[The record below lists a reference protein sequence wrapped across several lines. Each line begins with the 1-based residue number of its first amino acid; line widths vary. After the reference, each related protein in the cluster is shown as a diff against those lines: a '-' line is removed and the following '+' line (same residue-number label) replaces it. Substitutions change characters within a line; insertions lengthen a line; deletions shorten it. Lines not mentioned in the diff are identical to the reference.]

1 MTIGKILKEFR
12 QNSQSP
18 RELGD
23 KFERLMLSYLKTD
36 PIYKEYFSE
45 VWLWMDFPKRGN
57 MPDTGIDLVAVIRD
71 TGDYCAIQ
79 CKCYGED
86 QTLEKSDID
95 SFFTASGTNLF
106 KKRMIISTTNKW
118 SKNAL
123 AALDG
128 QQIPVIRATIYDLA
142 NSPID
147 WDQFSLENPD
157 HLELKPKKKIR
168 PHQQTALEKVLTGFQ
183 TGNRGKL
190 IMACGTGK
198 TFTALK
204 IAENFPKENNL
215 ILFLVPSISLLSQ
228 TLREWTA
235 ETDINFHSIAVCSDV
250 NVGKSK
256 QKSKND
262 DLADI
267 TVNDLAF
274 PATTNANDII
284 KSYQKIRENN
294 TAKVNNTP
302 NVETFHGTSLQK
314 NPTSLQKNPT
324 SLQKNPTSLQKNPT
338 SLQKNPTSLQKNPT
352 SLQNQNQHNQS
363 ELTVIFSTYQSIQ
376 AIADAQKQGLPEFDL
391 IICDEAHRTTGVTI
405 AGEDESYFVRV
416 HNQDFMQ
423 AKKRLYMT
431 ATPKIYSD
439 DTKVQAQE
447 NDAFLCSMDDVDIYG
462 QEFHRLSFGEAVS
475 VGLLTDYKVMVLAV
489 DEKFVSA
496 TFQQQLADA
505 NNELNLDDAVKIVGC
520 WNGLAKR
527 LIKDAQGEDIE
538 DNNPMKRAVAFSRSI
553 KDSKKIVDVFADIIN
568 QYQQLNP
575 DDEDFLECNLDHVDG
590 TQNSLERNSK
600 LEWLKAELPLTPTK
614 GGNSG
619 NICRIL
625 SNARCLSEGVDIP
638 ALDAVMFLTPRNS
651 VVDVV
656 QSVGRVMRKAEG
668 KKYGY
673 IILPVGIPADIP
685 PEVALKDNQKYQ
697 VIWRVLQA
705 LRSHDD
711 RFNDTV
717 NKIELNKRRPP
728 QIAVIGVGGKTE
740 NDGSSQS
747 AKKGS
752 SYKQLEL
759 NFPIE
764 EWRNAIYAKI
774 VTKCGDRQY
783 WEKWAKNV
791 AEIADTHISRIK
803 ALLVGANGRSPLQ
816 SEAKKVFDEFITG
829 LHQNINPNVTEDEA
843 IEMLSQHLITKPV
856 FDALFEGYEFTKY
869 NPVSQTMQRMLD
881 VLESQSLQKEVKTL
895 DKFYESV
902 RKKASGIDNA
912 EGKQRIIIEL
922 YDKFFRAAFPRL
934 VERLGI
940 VYTPVE
946 VVDFIIKSADFALK
960 QEFGVGLTDEGVH
973 ILDPFTGTGTFM
985 VRLLQS
991 GLIKPEDL
999 QRKFSYE
1006 LHCNEIVLLA
1016 YYIAAINIEESY
1028 HFLAGGEY
1036 QPFNGIVLTDTF
1048 QMFEN
1053 AGYLLESIFPEN
1065 NQRVINQKQRDI
1077 TVIIGNPPYSAGQT
1091 SENDGNKNLKYE
1103 NLDQKIANSY
1113 AKHST
1118 ATLKN
1123 SLYDSYIRGFRWAS
1137 DRIKDQGIVC
1147 FVSNGSFIDNNAMDG
1162 FRKCLVDEFTSIYCF
1177 NLRGNQRT
1185 SGEIARKEGGK
1196 IFGSGSRATIA
1207 IIFLIKNSSKKSENK
1222 VFYHD
1227 IGDYLSQKEKLD
1239 IIKNFGDISTIKWQK
1254 ITPNENYDWINQRN
1268 DDFESFISLGDK
1280 KDATT
1285 KTIFDV
1291 YSMGVKTN
1299 RDNWVYNFSHQLVI
1313 NNMTRMIDFYNQQVE
1328 EFKNHLK
1335 GQTLT
1340 NAEQRKK
1347 QVENFID
1354 TDPKKISWSGE
1365 LKDDCGKLIIHAFNP
1380 SEVVKSMYRPFCNQ
1394 AYYYN
1399 KDLNNRLYQIP
1410 KIFPNQNLEN
1420 LAIYVTGIGASKDFS
1435 ALIIDVIPNLHLH
1448 DTGQCFPLYTYEK
1461 QSELGEL
1468 FATATTEQ
1476 YTKKENIPDS
1486 ILKEYQQKYEDK
1498 TITKSD
1504 IFYYIYGVLH
1514 SPEYKQR
1521 FASDLKKMLP
1531 RIPFTADFWTFSQ
1544 AGRELAY
1551 YHLNYETIEPYEL
1564 EEFKKDLY
1572 LDHQDYQVEKMVFGK
1587 NKNGLDKTIIIY
1599 NSKLTL
1605 SQIPLEAYEYIVN
1618 GKSALEWI
1626 MERYKVTKDKDSGII
1641 NDPNHW
1647 SENPRYI
1654 VDLVKRIVRVSLET
1668 VRIVKSLPALN
1679 EW

>member
-1 MTIGKILKEFR
+1 MTIRSVLNEFR
-12 QNSQSP
+12 ENSDSP

-23 KFERLMLSYLKTD
+23 KFERLMLNYLQTD
-36 PIYKEYFSE
+36 PIYKECFSQ
-45 VWLWMDFPKRGN
+45 VWMWMDFPKRGN

-79 CKCYGED
+79 CKCYGEN

-95 SFFTASGTNLF
+95 SFFTTSGTNLF

-118 SKNAL
+118 SKNAE
-123 AALDG
+123 AALDS
-128 QQIPVIRATIYDLA
+128 QQIPVIRATIYNLE

-147 WDQFSLENPD
+147 WDKFSFKNPD
-157 HLELKPKKKIR
+157 HLELKPKKQIR
-168 PHQQTALEKVLTGFQ
+168 THQQTALEKVLTGFQ
-183 TGNRGKL
+183 TGDRGKL

-204 IAENFPKENNL
+204 IAENFPRENNL

-235 ETDINFHSIAVCSDV
+235 ESDINFHSIAVCSDV
-250 NVGKSK
+250 NVGKNK
-256 QKSKND
+256 KKSQND
-262 DLADI
+262 DVADI

-274 PATTNANDII
+274 PPTTNADDII
-284 KSYQKIRENN
+284 KSYQSIQSKN
-294 TAKVNNTP
+294 
-302 NVETFHGTSLQK
+302 QK
-314 NPTSLQKNPT
+314 
-324 SLQKNPTSLQKNPT
+324 
-338 SLQKNPTSLQKNPT
+338 
-352 SLQNQNQHNQS
+352 

-376 AIADAQKQGLPEFDL
+376 AIADAQKKGLPEFDL

-405 AGEDESYFVRV
+405 SGEDESYFVRV
-416 HNQDFMQ
+416 HDQDFIK

-431 ATPKIYSD
+431 ATPKVYHPD
-439 DTKVQAQE
+439 AKNQAQE
-447 NDAFLCSMDDVDIYG
+447 NDVLLCSMDDEDIYG
-462 QEFHRLSFGEAVS
+462 KEFHRLNFGEAVS
-475 VGLLTDYKVMVLAV
+475 ADLLSDYKVMVLAV
-489 DEKFVSA
+489 DKNFVNA
-496 TFQQQLADA
+496 TFQQQISDGKYV
-505 NNELNLDDAVKIVGC
+505 LNLDDKAKIIGC

-527 LIKDAQGEDIE
+527 ILSDEEGDDTEDKT
-538 DNNPMKRAVAFSRSI
+538 PMKRAVAFCRTI
-553 KDSKKIVDVFADIIN
+553 EDSEKIVKLFAKNIN
-568 QYQQLNP
+568 DYQKLNP
-575 DDEDFLECNLDHVDG
+575 EDETVLQCELKHVDG
-590 TQNSLERNSK
+590 KQNALQRNER
-600 LEWLKAELPLTPTK
+600 LEWLKDDTSNQ
-614 GGNSG
+614 GNT
-619 NICRIL
+619 CRIL
-625 SNARCLSEGVDIP
+625 SNARCLSEGVDVP
-638 ALDAVMFLTPRNS
+638 ALDAVIFFTPRNS

-673 IILPVGIPADIP
+673 IILPVSIAADIP
-685 PEVALKDNQKYQ
+685 PEIALKDNEYKVVWQ
-697 VIWRVLQA
+697 VLQA
-705 LRSHDD
+705 LRSHDE
-711 RFNDTV
+711 RLNDTI
-717 NKIELNKRRPP
+717 NKIELNKRRPDK
-728 QIAVIGVGGKTE
+728 ISIIGVGGKE
-740 NDGSSQS
+740 KSDSSQS
-747 AKKGS
+747 LKIES
-752 SYKQLEL
+752 TYKQLEL
-759 NFPIE
+759 NFPIQ

-774 VTKCGDRQY
+774 VTKCGNRRY
-783 WEKWAKNV
+783 WEDWAKDV
-791 AEIADTHISRIK
+791 AKIADTHISRIK
-803 ALLVGANGRSPLQ
+803 ALLENSE

-829 LHQNINPNVTEDEA
+829 LHQNINPNVTPDEA

-895 DKFYESV
+895 EKFYQSV
-902 RKKASGIDNA
+902 RERASGIDNA

-973 ILDPFTGTGTFM
+973 VLDPFTGTGTFM

-999 QRKFSYE
+999 QRKFTSE
-1006 LHCNEIVLLA
+1006 LHANEIVLLA

-1028 HFLAGGEY
+1028 HFLTQYPPTPLVKGGLNFNPINEGGLDFNPINEAGLDFNPINEGGASFPPLIRGGKGGY

-1185 SGEIARKEGGK
+1185 SGEQSRKEGGK

-1239 IIKNFGDISTIKWQK
+1239 IIKNFGDISTMKWQE
-1254 ITPNENYDWINQRN
+1254 ITPNENYDWINQRH

-1280 KDATT
+1280 KDKTS

-1291 YSMGVKTN
+1291 YSGGVKTN
-1299 RDNWVYNFSHQLVI
+1299 RDNWVYNFSQQSVI
-1313 NNMTRMIDFYNQQVE
+1313 DNMTRMIDFYNQQVE
-1328 EFKNHLK
+1328 DFKNYLK

-1399 KDLNNRLYQIP
+1399 KDLNNRLYQMP

-1420 LAIYVTGIGASKDFS
+1420 LVICVTGVGVVKDFS
-1435 ALIIDVIPNLHLH
+1435 ALISNLIPDLCIQGAA
-1448 DTGQCFPLYTYEK
+1448 TAGQCFPLYTYEK

-1486 ILKEYQQKYEDK
+1486 IFKEYQQKYEDK

-1572 LDHQDYQVEKMVFGK
+1572 LDDKDYQVEKMVFGK
-1587 NKNGLDKTIIIY
+1587 NKNGIDKTIIIY

-1605 SQIPLEAYEYIVN
+1605 SQIPLEAYEYKVCD
-1618 GKSALEWI
+1618 KSALEWI

-1679 EW
+1679 EI

>member
-1 MTIGKILKEFR
+1 MTIRSVLNEFR
-12 QNSQSP
+12 ENSTSP
-18 RELGD
+18 RDLGD
-23 KFERLMLSYLKTD
+23 KFERLMLNYLQTD
-36 PIYKEYFSE
+36 PIYKECFSQ
-45 VWLWMDFPKRGN
+45 VWMWMDFPKRGN

-79 CKCYGED
+79 CKCYGEN

-95 SFFTASGTNLF
+95 SFFTTSGTNLF

-118 SKNAL
+118 SKNAE
-123 AALDG
+123 AALDS
-128 QQIPVIRATIYDLA
+128 QQIPVIRATIYNLE

-147 WDQFSLENPD
+147 WDKFSFKNPD
-157 HLELKPKKKIR
+157 HLELKPKKQIR
-168 PHQQTALEKVLTGFQ
+168 THQQTALEKVLTGFK
-183 TGNRGKL
+183 TGDRGKL

-204 IAENFPKENNL
+204 IAENFPRENNL

-235 ETDINFHSIAVCSDV
+235 ESDINFHSIAVCSDV
-250 NVGKSK
+250 NVGKNK
-256 QKSKND
+256 KKSQND
-262 DLADI
+262 DLADLTI
-267 TVNDLAF
+267 NDLAF
-274 PATTNANDII
+274 PPTTNAEDII
-284 KSYQKIRENN
+284 KSYR
-294 TAKVNNTP
+294 AFNTP
-302 NVETFHGTSLQK
+302 QPPLETGAFDSPLESSL
-314 NPTSLQKNPT
+314 PLQGGVRGG
-324 SLQKNPTSLQKNPT
+324 
-338 SLQKNPTSLQKNPT
+338 
-352 SLQNQNQHNQS
+352 
-363 ELTVIFSTYQSIQ
+363 LTVIFSTYQSIQ
-376 AIADAQKQGLPEFDL
+376 SISDAQKKGLPEFDL

-405 AGEDESYFVRV
+405 SGEDESYFVKV
-416 HNQDFMQ
+416 HNQDFIQ

-431 ATPKIYSD
+431 ATPKLYSD
-439 DTKVQAQE
+439 ETKVQAQE
-447 NDAFLCSMDDVDIYG
+447 NDAFLCSMDDVNIYG
-462 QEFHRLSFGEAVS
+462 KEFHRLNFGEAVS
-475 VGLLTDYKVMVLAV
+475 TGLLTDYKVMVLAV

-505 NNELNLDDAVKIVGC
+505 NNELNLDDAVKIIGC

-527 LIKDAQGEDIE
+527 LIQDAQGEEIE
-538 DNNPMKRAVAFSRSI
+538 DNNPMKRAVAFSRTI
-553 KDSKKIVDVFADIIN
+553 KDSQKIVDLFADIVN
-568 QYQQLNP
+568 DYQQLNP
-575 DDEDFLECNLDHVDG
+575 DDETFLQCNLDHVDG
-590 TQNSLERNSK
+590 KQNALERNSK
-600 LEWLKAELPLTPTK
+600 LEWLKADTSAQ
-614 GGNSG
+614 GS
-619 NICRIL
+619 ICRIL
-625 SNARCLSEGVDIP
+625 SNARCLSEGVDVP

-685 PEVALKDNQKYQ
+685 PEIALKDNQKYK
-697 VIWRVLQA
+697 VIWQVLQA

-740 NDGSSQS
+740 NNGRGERPF
-747 AKKGS
+747 APT
-752 SYKQLEL
+752 YKQLEL

-783 WEKWAKNV
+783 WEKWAKDV
-791 AEIADTHISRIK
+791 ADIADTHISRIK
-803 ALLVGANGRSPLQ
+803 ALLGANGRSPLQ

-843 IEMLSQHLITKPV
+843 IEMLSQHLITKPI

-881 VLESQSLQKEVKTL
+881 VLEGQSLQKEVKTL
-895 DKFYESV
+895 EKFYESV

-960 QEFGVGLTDEGVH
+960 QEFGVGLSDEGVH

-999 QRKFSYE
+999 QRKFTSE
-1006 LHCNEIVLLA
+1006 LHANEIVLLA

-1028 HFLAGGEY
+1028 HYLTGNVY

-1065 NQRVINQKQRDI
+1065 NQRVINQKQRNI

-1113 AKHST
+1113 AKYST

-1123 SLYDSYIRGFRWAS
+1123 SLYDSYIRAIRWAS
-1137 DRIKDQGIVC
+1137 DRVKDKGVIC
-1147 FVSNGSFIDNNAMDG
+1147 FITNGKFIDSNVADG
-1162 FRKCLVDEFTSIYCF
+1162 LRKSLVDEFSHLYVF
-1177 NLRGNQRT
+1177 NLRGFIRGK
-1185 SGEIARKEGGK
+1185 SGNDAKKEGQN
-1196 IFGSGSRATIA
+1196 IFNIMTGVA
-1207 IIFLIKNSSKKSENK
+1207 ITVMVKNPDYEKKSK
-1222 VFYHD
+1222 LFYHD
-1227 IGDYLSQKEKLD
+1227 IGDYLSREQKLD
-1239 IIKNFGDISTIKWQK
+1239 IIKNFGDISTIKWQE
-1254 ITPNENYDWINQRN
+1254 ITPNENYDWINQRH

-1280 KDATT
+1280 KDATS

-1291 YSMGVKTN
+1291 YSSGVKTN
-1299 RDNWVYNFSHQLVI
+1299 RDNWVYNFSQESVI
-1313 NNMTRMIDFYNQQVE
+1313 DNMMRMIDFYNQQVE
-1328 EFKNHLK
+1328 DFKNHLK

-1354 TDPKKISWSGE
+1354 TDPKKISWTRE
-1365 LKDDCGKLIIHAFNP
+1365 LKEDCGKLKIHLFNED
-1380 SEVVKSMYRPFCNQ
+1380 EVTKGMYRPFCKQ
-1394 AYYYN
+1394 AYYFNRY
-1399 KDLNNRLYQIP
+1399 LNNCVYQIP

-1420 LAIYVTGIGASKDFS
+1420 LAICVTGIGSRKSFS
-1435 ALIIDVIPNLHLH
+1435 VLMVNKLPDLEIVEKS
-1448 DTGQCFPLYTYEK
+1448 QCFPLYTYEK
-1461 QSELGEL
+1461 QSELGSL

-1486 ILKEYQQKYEDK
+1486 ILKEYQQKYQDK

-1544 AGRELAY
+1544 AGRELGY

-1572 LDHQDYQVEKMVFGK
+1572 LDDKDYQVEKMVFGK
-1587 NKNGLDKTIIIY
+1587 NKNGIDKTIIIY

-1679 EW
+1679 EI

>member
-1 MTIGKILKEFR
+1 MTIRSVLNEFR
-12 QNSQSP
+12 ENSDSP

-23 KFERLMLSYLKTD
+23 KFERLMLNYLQTD
-36 PIYKEYFSE
+36 PIYKECFSQ
-45 VWLWMDFPKRGN
+45 VWMWMDFPKRGN

-79 CKCYGED
+79 CKCYGEN

-95 SFFTASGTNLF
+95 SFFTTSGTNLF

-118 SKNAL
+118 SKNAE

-128 QQIPVIRATIYDLA
+128 QQIPVIRATIYNLE

-147 WDQFSLENPD
+147 WDKFSLKNPD
-157 HLELKPKKKIR
+157 HLELKPKKQIR

-183 TGNRGKL
+183 TGDRGKL

-274 PATTNANDII
+274 PPTTNAHDII
-284 KSYQKIRENN
+284 KSYQKIHE
-294 TAKVNNTP
+294 NNTP

-314 NPTSLQKNPT
+314 NPTFLQKNPT
-324 SLQKNPTSLQKNPT
+324 F
-338 SLQKNPTSLQKNPT
+338 LQKNPTSLQKNPT

-416 HNQDFMQ
+416 HNQDFIQ

-431 ATPKIYSD
+431 ATPKIYD
-439 DTKVQAQE
+439 PDAKIQAQE
-447 NDAFLCSMDDVDIYG
+447 NDVLLCSMDDVDIYG
-462 QEFHRLSFGEAVS
+462 QEFHRLNFGEAVS
-475 VGLLTDYKVMVLAV
+475 AGLLSDYKVMVLAV
-489 DEKFVSA
+489 DKNFVNA
-496 TFQQQLADA
+496 TFQQQISDGKYV
-505 NNELNLDDAVKIVGC
+505 LNLDDKAKIIGC

-527 LIKDAQGEDIE
+527 IINDEEGDDTEDKT
-538 DNNPMKRAVAFSRSI
+538 PMKRAVAFCRTI
-553 KDSKKIVDVFADIIN
+553 EDSEKIVKLFAKNIN
-568 QYQQLNP
+568 DYQKLNP
-575 DDEDFLECNLDHVDG
+575 EDETVLQCELKHVDG
-590 TQNSLERNSK
+590 KQNALQRNER
-600 LEWLKAELPLTPTK
+600 LEWLKDDTSNQ
-614 GGNSG
+614 GNT
-619 NICRIL
+619 CRIL
-625 SNARCLSEGVDIP
+625 SNARCLSEGVDVP
-638 ALDAVMFLTPRNS
+638 ALDAVIFFTPRNS

-673 IILPVGIPADIP
+673 IILPVSIAADIP
-685 PEVALKDNQKYQ
+685 PEIALKDNDYK
-697 VIWRVLQA
+697 VIWQVLQA
-705 LRSHDD
+705 LRSHDE
-711 RFNDTV
+711 RFNDTI
-717 NKIELNKRRPP
+717 NKIELNKRRPDK
-728 QIAVIGVGGKTE
+728 ISIIGVGGKTE
-740 NDGSSQS
+740 NNGRGERPF
-747 AKKGS
+747 APT
-752 SYKQLEL
+752 YKQLEL

-774 VTKCGDRQY
+774 VTKCGNRRY
-783 WEKWAKNV
+783 WEDWAKDV
-791 AEIADTHISRIK
+791 AKIADTHISRIK

-816 SEAKKVFDEFITG
+816 SEAKQVFDEFITG

-881 VLESQSLQKEVKTL
+881 VLEGQSLQKEVKTL
-895 DKFYESV
+895 DKFYQSV
-902 RKKASGIDNA
+902 RERASGIDNA

-960 QEFGVGLTDEGVH
+960 QEFGVGLSDEGVH

-1077 TVIIGNPPYSAGQT
+1077 TVIIGNPPYSAGQK

-1177 NLRGNQRT
+1177 NLRGNART
-1185 SGEIARKEGGK
+1185 SGEQRRQEKGNVFGEGT
-1196 IFGSGSRATIA
+1196 RTTIA

-1227 IGDYLSQKEKLD
+1227 IGDYLNQKEKLD
-1239 IIKNFGDISTIKWQK
+1239 IIKNFGDISTMKWQE
-1254 ITPNENYDWINQRN
+1254 ITPNENYDWINQRH

-1299 RDNWVYNFSHQLVI
+1299 RDNWVYNFSQQSVI
-1313 NNMTRMIDFYNQQVE
+1313 DNMTRMIDFYNQQVE
-1328 EFKNHLK
+1328 DFKNYLK

-1399 KDLNNRLYQIP
+1399 KDLNNRLYQMP

-1420 LAIYVTGIGASKDFS
+1420 LVICISGIGGSKEQS
-1435 ALIIDVIPNLHLH
+1435 TLILNTLADQNMQHSG
-1448 DTGQCFPLYTYEK
+1448 TQCFPLYTYEK

-1476 YTKKENIPDS
+1476 YTKKENVPDS
-1486 ILKEYQQKYEDK
+1486 ILKEYQQKYQDK

-1572 LDHQDYQVEKMVFGK
+1572 LDDKDYQVEKMVFGK
-1587 NKNGLDKTIIIY
+1587 NKNGIDKTIIIY

-1679 EW
+1679 EI

>member
-1 MTIGKILKEFR
+1 MTIRSVLNEFR
-12 QNSQSP
+12 ENSDSP

-23 KFERLMLSYLKTD
+23 KFERLMLNYLQTD
-36 PIYKEYFSE
+36 PIYKECFSQ
-45 VWLWMDFPKRGN
+45 VWMWMDFPKRGN

-79 CKCYGED
+79 CKCYGEN

-95 SFFTASGTNLF
+95 SFFTTSGTNLF

-118 SKNAL
+118 SKNAE

-128 QQIPVIRATIYDLA
+128 QQIPVIRATIYNLE

-147 WDQFSLENPD
+147 WDKFSLKNPD
-157 HLELKPKKKIR
+157 HLELKPKKQIR
-168 PHQQTALEKVLTGFQ
+168 THQQDALEKVLTGFQ
-183 TGNRGKL
+183 TGDRGKL

-204 IAENFPKENNL
+204 IAENFPRENNL

-235 ETDINFHSIAVCSDV
+235 ESDINFHSIAVCSDV
-250 NVGKSK
+250 NVGKNK
-256 QKSKND
+256 KKSQND
-262 DLADI
+262 DLADLTI
-267 TVNDLAF
+267 NDLAF
-274 PATTNANDII
+274 PPTTNAEDII
-284 KSYQKIRENN
+284 KSYR
-294 TAKVNNTP
+294 AFNTP
-302 NVETFHGTSLQK
+302 QPPLETGAFDSPLESSPPLQGGVRGG
-314 NPTSLQKNPT
+314 
-324 SLQKNPTSLQKNPT
+324 
-338 SLQKNPTSLQKNPT
+338 
-352 SLQNQNQHNQS
+352 
-363 ELTVIFSTYQSIQ
+363 LTVIFSTYQSIQ
-376 AIADAQKQGLPEFDL
+376 SISDAQKKGLPEFDL

-405 AGEDESYFVRV
+405 SGEDESYFVKV
-416 HNQDFMQ
+416 HNQDFIQ

-431 ATPKIYSD
+431 ATPKLYSD
-439 DTKVQAQE
+439 ETKVQAQE
-447 NDAFLCSMDDVDIYG
+447 NDAFLCSMDDVNIYG
-462 QEFHRLSFGEAVS
+462 KEFHRLNFGEAVS

-600 LEWLKAELPLTPTK
+600 LEWLKAEPPLTPTK

-697 VIWRVLQA
+697 VIWQVLQA

-740 NDGSSQS
+740 NNGSSQS

-791 AEIADTHISRIK
+791 ADIADTHISRIK
-803 ALLVGANGRSPLQ
+803 ALLENSE

-881 VLESQSLQKEVKTL
+881 VLEGQSLQKEVKTL
-895 DKFYESV
+895 EKFYESV

-960 QEFGVGLTDEGVH
+960 QEFGVGLSDEGVH

-999 QRKFSYE
+999 QRKFTSE
-1006 LHCNEIVLLA
+1006 LHANEIVLLA

-1028 HFLAGGEY
+1028 HFLVQTSPLTPLLRGEGNNENSPISASERGVGGVRSY

-1077 TVIIGNPPYSAGQT
+1077 TVIIGNPPYSVGQKT
-1091 SENDGNKNLKYE
+1091 QNESNKNMKYE
-1103 NLDQKIANSY
+1103 KLDAKIRNSY
-1113 AKHST
+1113 GKYST
-1118 ATLKN
+1118 AQLQRN
-1123 SLYDSYIRGFRWAS
+1123 LFSSEIRALRWAS
-1137 DRIKDQGIVC
+1137 DRIDNKGIVC
-1147 FVSNGSFIDNNAMDG
+1147 FVSNGSFIDSNAMDG

-1185 SGEIARKEGGK
+1185 SGEQSRKEGGK

-1207 IIFLIKNSSKKSENK
+1207 IILLIKNSSKKSENK

-1239 IIKNFGDISTIKWQK
+1239 IIKDFGDISTIKWQE

-1280 KDATT
+1280 KDKTS

-1291 YSMGVKTN
+1291 YSLGISSN
-1299 RDNWVYNFSHQLVI
+1299 RDAWSYNFSNLSLI
-1313 NNMTRMIDFYNQQVE
+1313 KNMTKMIDFYNEQIE
-1328 EFKNHLK
+1328 KFKIFLK
-1335 GQTLT
+1335 EKRQSLNDFEQT
-1340 NAEQRKK
+1340 KK
-1347 QVENFID
+1347 EVENFID
-1354 TDPKKISWSGE
+1354 NDPKNISWTDN
-1365 LKDDCGKLIIHAFNP
+1365 LKTNFGKLINHNFHHESLA
-1380 SEVVKSMYRPFCNQ
+1380 KGAYRPYCKQWVYF
-1394 AYYYN
+1394 N
-1399 KDLNNRLYQIP
+1399 KDLTERRYQFP

-1420 LAIYVTGIGASKDFS
+1420 LAICVTGIGASKDFS
-1435 ALIIDVIPNLHLH
+1435 ALITDVIPNLHFH
-1448 DTGQCFPLYTYEK
+1448 DTCQCFPLYTYEK
-1461 QSELGEL
+1461 QSELGSL

-1486 ILKEYQQKYEDK
+1486 IFKEYQQKYQDK

-1572 LDHQDYQVEKMVFGK
+1572 LDDKDYQVEKMVFGK
-1587 NKNGLDKTIIIY
+1587 NKNGIDKTIIIY

-1679 EW
+1679 EI

>member
-1 MTIGKILKEFR
+1 MTIRSVLNEFR
-12 QNSQSP
+12 ENSDSP

-23 KFERLMLSYLKTD
+23 KFERLMLNYLQTD
-36 PIYKEYFSE
+36 PIYKECFSQ
-45 VWLWMDFPKRGN
+45 VWMWMDFPKRGN

-79 CKCYGED
+79 CKCYGEN

-95 SFFTASGTNLF
+95 SFFTTSGTNLF

-118 SKNAL
+118 SKNAE

-128 QQIPVIRATIYDLA
+128 QQIPVIRATIYNLE

-147 WDQFSLENPD
+147 WDKFSLKNPD
-157 HLELKPKKKIR
+157 HLELKPKKQIR
-168 PHQQTALEKVLTGFQ
+168 THQQDALEKVLTGFQ
-183 TGNRGKL
+183 TGDRGKL

-204 IAENFPKENNL
+204 IAENFPRENNL

-235 ETDINFHSIAVCSDV
+235 ESDINFHSIAVCSDV
-250 NVGKSK
+250 NVGKNK
-256 QKSKND
+256 KKSQND
-262 DLADI
+262 DLADLTI
-267 TVNDLAF
+267 NDLAF
-274 PATTNANDII
+274 PPTTNAEDII
-284 KSYQKIRENN
+284 KSYR
-294 TAKVNNTP
+294 AFNTP
-302 NVETFHGTSLQK
+302 QPPALQGGVRGG
-314 NPTSLQKNPT
+314 
-324 SLQKNPTSLQKNPT
+324 
-338 SLQKNPTSLQKNPT
+338 
-352 SLQNQNQHNQS
+352 
-363 ELTVIFSTYQSIQ
+363 LTVIFSTYQSIQ
-376 AIADAQKQGLPEFDL
+376 SISDAQKKGLPEFDL

-405 AGEDESYFVRV
+405 SGEDESYFVKV
-416 HNQDFMQ
+416 HNQDFIQ

-431 ATPKIYSD
+431 ATPKLYSD
-439 DTKVQAQE
+439 ETKVQAQE
-447 NDAFLCSMDDVDIYG
+447 NDAFLCSMDDVNIYG
-462 QEFHRLSFGEAVS
+462 KEFHRLNFGEAVS
-475 VGLLTDYKVMVLAV
+475 TGLLTDYKVMVLAV

-505 NNELNLDDAVKIVGC
+505 NNELNLDDAVKIIGC

-527 LIKDAQGEDIE
+527 LIQDAQGEEIE
-538 DNNPMKRAVAFSRSI
+538 DNNPMKRAVAFSRTI
-553 KDSKKIVDVFADIIN
+553 KDSQKIVDLFADIVN
-568 QYQQLNP
+568 DYQQLNP
-575 DDEDFLECNLDHVDG
+575 DDETFLQCNLDHVDG
-590 TQNSLERNSK
+590 KQNALERNSK
-600 LEWLKAELPLTPTK
+600 LEWLKADTSAQ
-614 GGNSG
+614 GS
-619 NICRIL
+619 ICRIL
-625 SNARCLSEGVDIP
+625 SNARCLSEGVDVP

-685 PEVALKDNQKYQ
+685 PEIALKDNQKYK
-697 VIWRVLQA
+697 VIWQVLQA

-740 NDGSSQS
+740 NNGSSQS

-791 AEIADTHISRIK
+791 ADIADTHISRIK
-803 ALLVGANGRSPLQ
+803 ALLENSE

-843 IEMLSQHLITKPV
+843 IEMLSQHLITKPI

-881 VLESQSLQKEVKTL
+881 VLEGQSLQKEVKTL
-895 DKFYESV
+895 EKFYESV

-960 QEFGVGLTDEGVH
+960 QEFGVGLSDEGVH

-999 QRKFSYE
+999 QRKFTSE
-1006 LHCNEIVLLA
+1006 LHANEIVLLA

-1065 NQRVINQKQRDI
+1065 NQRVINQKQRNI

-1118 ATLKN
+1118 ATNKN

-1177 NLRGNQRT
+1177 NLRGNART
-1185 SGEIARKEGGK
+1185 SGEQRRQEKGNVFGEGT
-1196 IFGSGSRATIA
+1196 RTTIA

-1239 IIKNFGDISTIKWQK
+1239 IIKNFGDISTIKWQE
-1254 ITPNENYDWINQRN
+1254 ITPNENYDWINQRH

-1291 YSMGVKTN
+1291 YSRGLATS
-1299 RDNWVYNFSHQLVI
+1299 RDTWAYNFSDQELI
-1313 NNMTRMIDFYNQQVE
+1313 ANMTRMIDFYNQQVE
-1328 EFKNHLK
+1328 DFKKSLK
-1335 GQTLT
+1335 GQPL
-1340 NAEQRKK
+1340 NNVEQRKK
-1347 QVENFID
+1347 QVESFID
-1354 TDPKKISWSGE
+1354 NDAKKISWTDT
-1365 LKDDCGKLIIHAFNP
+1365 LKTDLGKLINHTFTNQSLFQGI
-1380 SEVVKSMYRPFCNQ
+1380 YRPYCKQWSYF
-1394 AYYYN
+1394 N
-1399 KDLNNRLYQIP
+1399 KDFNERTYQMP
-1410 KIFPNQNLEN
+1410 KIFPNQNLDN
-1420 LAIYVTGIGASKDFS
+1420 LVICVTGIGASKDFS
-1435 ALIIDVIPNLHLH
+1435 ALITDVIPNLHFH
-1448 DTGQCFPLYTYEK
+1448 DTSQCFPLYTYEK
-1461 QSELGEL
+1461 QSELGSL

-1486 ILKEYQQKYEDK
+1486 ILKEYQQKYQDK
-1498 TITKSD
+1498 TISKED

-1564 EEFKKDLY
+1564 EEFKKELY
-1572 LDHQDYQVEKMVFGK
+1572 LDDKDYQVEKMVFGK
-1587 NKNGLDKTIIIY
+1587 NKNGIDKTIIIY

-1679 EW
+1679 EI

>member
-1 MTIGKILKEFR
+1 MTIRSVLNEFR
-12 QNSQSP
+12 ENSDSP

-23 KFERLMLSYLKTD
+23 KFERLMLNYLQTD
-36 PIYKEYFSE
+36 PIYKECFSQ
-45 VWLWMDFPKRGN
+45 VWMWMDFPKRGN

-79 CKCYGED
+79 CKCYGEN

-95 SFFTASGTNLF
+95 SFFTTSGTNLF

-118 SKNAL
+118 SKNAE

-128 QQIPVIRATIYDLA
+128 QQIPVIRATIYNLE

-147 WDQFSLENPD
+147 WDKFSFKNPD
-157 HLELKPKKKIR
+157 HLELKPKKQIR
-168 PHQQTALEKVLTGFQ
+168 THQQDALEKVLTGFQ
-183 TGNRGKL
+183 TGDRGKL

-204 IAENFPKENNL
+204 IAENFPRENNL

-235 ETDINFHSIAVCSDV
+235 ESDINFHSIAVCSDV
-250 NVGKSK
+250 NVGKNK
-256 QKSKND
+256 KKSQND
-262 DLADI
+262 DLADLTI
-267 TVNDLAF
+267 NDLAF
-274 PATTNANDII
+274 PPTTNAEDII
-284 KSYQKIRENN
+284 KSYR
-294 TAKVNNTP
+294 AFNTP
-302 NVETFHGTSLQK
+302 QPPLETGAFDSPLESSLPSQGGVRGG
-314 NPTSLQKNPT
+314 
-324 SLQKNPTSLQKNPT
+324 
-338 SLQKNPTSLQKNPT
+338 
-352 SLQNQNQHNQS
+352 
-363 ELTVIFSTYQSIQ
+363 LTVIFSTYQSIQ
-376 AIADAQKQGLPEFDL
+376 AISDAQKKGLPEFDL

-405 AGEDESYFVRV
+405 SGEDESYFVKV
-416 HNQDFMQ
+416 HNQDFIK

-431 ATPKIYSD
+431 ATPKLYSD
-439 DTKVQAQE
+439 ETKVQAQE
-447 NDAFLCSMDDVDIYG
+447 NDAFLCSMDDVNIYG
-462 QEFHRLSFGEAVS
+462 KEFHRLNFGEAVS
-475 VGLLTDYKVMVLAV
+475 TGLLTDYKVMVLAV

-505 NNELNLDDAVKIVGC
+505 NNELNLDDAVKIIGC

-527 LIKDAQGEDIE
+527 LIQDAQGEEIE
-538 DNNPMKRAVAFSRSI
+538 DNNPMKRAVAFSRTI
-553 KDSKKIVDVFADIIN
+553 KDSQKIVDLFADIVN
-568 QYQQLNP
+568 DYQQLNP
-575 DDEDFLECNLDHVDG
+575 DDETFLQCNLDHVDG
-590 TQNSLERNSK
+590 KQNSLERNSK
-600 LEWLKAELPLTPTK
+600 LEWLKADTSAQ
-614 GGNSG
+614 GS
-619 NICRIL
+619 ICRIL
-625 SNARCLSEGVDIP
+625 SNARCLSEGVDVP

-685 PEVALKDNQKYQ
+685 PEIALKDNQKYK
-697 VIWRVLQA
+697 VIWQVLQA

-740 NDGSSQS
+740 NNGSSQS

-783 WEKWAKNV
+783 WEKWAKDV
-791 AEIADTHISRIK
+791 ADIADTHISRIK
-803 ALLVGANGRSPLQ
+803 ALLENSE

-829 LHQNINPNVTEDEA
+829 LHQNINPNVTPDEA
-843 IEMLSQHLITKPV
+843 IEMLSQHLITKPI

-881 VLESQSLQKEVKTL
+881 VLEGQSLQKEVKTL
-895 DKFYESV
+895 EKFYESV

-922 YDKFFRAAFPRL
+922 YDKFFRAAFPKL

-960 QEFGVGLTDEGVH
+960 QEFGVGLSDEGVH

-999 QRKFSYE
+999 QRKFTSE
-1006 LHCNEIVLLA
+1006 LHANEIVLLA

-1028 HFLAGGEY
+1028 HYLTGNVY

-1065 NQRVINQKQRDI
+1065 NQRVINQKQRNI

-1147 FVSNGSFIDNNAMDG
+1147 FVSNGSFIDGNAMDG

-1185 SGEIARKEGGK
+1185 SGEQSRKEGGK

-1222 VFYHD
+1222 VSYHD
-1227 IGDYLSQKEKLD
+1227 IGDYLTQKEKLD
-1239 IIKNFGDISTIKWQK
+1239 IIKNFGDISTIKWQE

-1299 RDNWVYNFSHQLVI
+1299 RDNWVYNFSQQSVI
-1313 NNMTRMIDFYNQQVE
+1313 DNMTRMIDFYNQQVE

-1399 KDLNNRLYQIP
+1399 KDLNNRLYQMP

-1420 LAIYVTGIGASKDFS
+1420 LVICISGIGGSKEQS
-1435 ALIIDVIPNLHLH
+1435 TLILNTLADQNMQHSG
-1448 DTGQCFPLYTYEK
+1448 TQCFPLYTYEK

-1476 YTKKENIPDS
+1476 YTKKENVPDS
-1486 ILKEYQQKYEDK
+1486 ILKEYQQKYQDK

-1572 LDHQDYQVEKMVFGK
+1572 LDDKDYQVEKMVFGK
-1587 NKNGLDKTIIIY
+1587 NKNGIDKTIIIY

-1679 EW
+1679 EI

>member
-1 MTIGKILKEFR
+1 MTIQKILHEY
-12 QNSQSP
+12 QQTSTSP
-18 RELGD
+18 RDLGD
-23 KFERLMLSYLKTD
+23 KFERLMLAYLKTENF
-36 PIYKEYFSE
+36 YKDHFSQ

-57 MPDTGIDLVAVIRD
+57 MPDTGIDLVAVERY
-71 TGDYCAIQ
+71 TGDYWAIQ
-79 CKCYGED
+79 CKCYSPD
-86 QTLEKSDID
+86 QTVEKSDID

-106 KKRMIISTTNKW
+106 KQRMIISTTAKW
-118 SKNAL
+118 SKHAL
-123 AALDG
+123 AALKD
-128 QQIPVIRATIYDLA
+128 QQIPVILATIHDLE
-142 NSPID
+142 NSSID
-147 WDQFSLENPD
+147 WDKFSLKNPD
-157 HLELKPKKKIR
+157 HLELKPKKQIR
-168 PHQQTALEKVLTGFQ
+168 PHQQTALEKVLTGFK
-183 TGNRGKL
+183 TGDRGKL

-204 IAENFPKENNL
+204 IAENFPKKNNL

-235 ETDINFHSIAVCSDV
+235 ESDINFHSIAVCSDV
-250 NVGKSK
+250 NVGKNNK
-256 QKSKND
+256 KSKND
-262 DLADI
+262 DVADI

-274 PATTNANDII
+274 PPTTNAQDII
-284 KSYQKIRENN
+284 KSYHSIQSK
-294 TAKVNNTP
+294 
-302 NVETFHGTSLQK
+302 
-314 NPTSLQKNPT
+314 
-324 SLQKNPTSLQKNPT
+324 
-338 SLQKNPTSLQKNPT
+338 
-352 SLQNQNQHNQS
+352 NQS

-376 AIADAQKQGLPEFDL
+376 AISDAQKKGLPEFDL

-405 AGEDESYFVRV
+405 AGEDESYFVKV
-416 HNQDFMQ
+416 HNQDFIQ

-462 QEFHRLSFGEAVS
+462 QEFHRLNFGEAVS
-475 VGLLTDYKVMVLAV
+475 TGLLTDYKVMVLAV

-527 LIKDAQGEDIE
+527 LLKDATGEDIE

-553 KDSKKIVDVFADIIN
+553 KDSQKIVKLFADIIN

-575 DDEDFLECNLDHVDG
+575 DDEDLLECNLDHVDG
-590 TQNSLERNSK
+590 TQNSLQRNSK
-600 LEWLKAELPLTPTK
+600 LEWLKAEPPLTPSTR

-625 SNARCLSEGVDIP
+625 SNARCLSEGVDVP

-705 LRSHDD
+705 LRSHDE

-803 ALLVGANGRSPLQ
+803 ALLENSE

-881 VLESQSLQKEVKTL
+881 VLEGQSLQKEVKTL

-973 ILDPFTGTGTFM
+973 VLDPFTGTGTFM

-999 QRKFSYE
+999 QRKFTSE
-1006 LHCNEIVLLA
+1006 LHANEIVLLA

-1103 NLDQKIANSY
+1103 NLDERIADTY
-1113 AKHST
+1113 AKYST
-1118 ATLKN
+1118 ATNKN
-1123 SLYDSYIRGFRWAS
+1123 SLYDSYIRAIRWAS
-1137 DRIKDQGIVC
+1137 DRIKDKGIVC
-1147 FVSNGSFIDNNAMDG
+1147 FVTNGKFIDSNVADG
-1162 FRKCLVDEFTSIYCF
+1162 LRKGLVDEFSHLYIF
-1177 NLRGNQRT
+1177 NLRGFIRGK
-1185 SGEIARKEGGK
+1185 SGDDARKEGQNIFNIMTGVAITVMVKNPEYQGKSK
-1196 IFGSGSRATIA
+1196 IF
-1207 IIFLIKNSSKKSENK
+1207 
-1222 VFYHD
+1222 YYD
-1227 IGDYLSQKEKLD
+1227 IGDYLSREQKLN
-1239 IIKNFGDISTIKWQK
+1239 IIKDFGDFSTVKWEE

-1291 YSMGVKTN
+1291 YSRGLATS
-1299 RDNWVYNFSHQLVI
+1299 RDTWVYNFSQKSVI
-1313 NNMTRMIDFYNQQVE
+1313 DNMTRMIDFYNQQVE
-1328 EFKNHLK
+1328 DFKKSLK
-1335 GQTLT
+1335 GQTL
-1340 NAEQRKK
+1340 NNVEQRKK
-1347 QVENFID
+1347 QVESFID
-1354 TDPKKISWSGE
+1354 NDPKNISWSRG
-1365 LKDDCGKLIIHAFNP
+1365 LKNDLGRFIKYEFSHNSVFMGI
-1380 SEVVKSMYRPFCNQ
+1380 YRPYCKQWSYF
-1394 AYYYN
+1394 N
-1399 KDLNNRLYQIP
+1399 KYFNDMTYQLP
-1410 KIFPNQNLEN
+1410 KIFPNPNLEN
-1420 LAIYVTGIGASKDFS
+1420 LVICVPGLGGRREFS
-1435 ALIIDVIPNLHLH
+1435 AFISNILPDLNIFESG
-1448 DTGQCFPLYTYEK
+1448 GQCFPLYTYEK
-1461 QSELGEL
+1461 QSELGSL
-1468 FATATTEQ
+1468 FATANTEQ

-1486 ILKEYQQKYEDK
+1486 IFKEYQQKYQDT

-1531 RIPFTADFWTFSQ
+1531 RIPFTADFWTFSK

-1564 EEFKKDLY
+1564 EEFKKELY
-1572 LDHQDYQVEKMVFGK
+1572 LDDEDYRVEKMVFGK

>member
-1 MTIGKILKEFR
+1 MTINTILAEFR
-12 QNSQSP
+12 QSSTSP
-18 RELGD
+18 RDLGD
-23 KFERLMLSYLKTD
+23 KFERLMLAYLKTENF
-36 PIYKEYFSE
+36 YKDHFSQ

-57 MPDTGIDLVAVIRD
+57 MPDTGIDLVAVERY
-71 TGDYCAIQ
+71 TGDYWAIQ
-79 CKCYGED
+79 CKCYSPD
-86 QTLEKSDID
+86 QTVEKSDID

-106 KKRMIISTTNKW
+106 KQRMIISTTAKW
-118 SKNAL
+118 SKHAL
-123 AALDG
+123 AALKD
-128 QQIPVIRATIYDLA
+128 QQIPVILATIHDLE

-147 WDQFSLENPD
+147 WDKFSLKNPD
-157 HLELKPKKKIR
+157 HLQLKPKKQIR
-168 PHQQTALEKVLTGFQ
+168 PHQQTALEKVLAGFKTGD
-183 TGNRGKL
+183 RGKL

-204 IAENFPKENNL
+204 IAENFPRENNL

-235 ETDINFHSIAVCSDV
+235 ESEINFHSIAVCSDV
-250 NVGKSK
+250 NVGKNK
-256 QKSKND
+256 KKSKND

-274 PATTNANDII
+274 PPTTNAQDII
-284 KSYQKIRENN
+284 KSYHSIQSK
-294 TAKVNNTP
+294 
-302 NVETFHGTSLQK
+302 
-314 NPTSLQKNPT
+314 
-324 SLQKNPTSLQKNPT
+324 
-338 SLQKNPTSLQKNPT
+338 
-352 SLQNQNQHNQS
+352 NQS

-376 AIADAQKQGLPEFDL
+376 AIADAQKKGLSEFDL

-405 AGEDESYFVRV
+405 SGEDESYFVKV
-416 HNQDFMQ
+416 HDQDFIK

-447 NDAFLCSMDDVDIYG
+447 NDAFLCSMDDVNIYG
-462 QEFHRLSFGEAVS
+462 KEFHRLSFGEAVS
-475 VGLLTDYKVMVLAV
+475 TGLLTDYKVMVLAV

-505 NNELNLDDAVKIVGC
+505 NNELDLDDAVKIIGC

-538 DNNPMKRAVAFSRSI
+538 DINPMKRAVAFSRTI
-553 KDSKKIVDVFADIIN
+553 KDSQKIVDLFADIIN

-575 DDEDFLECNLDHVDG
+575 DDEDLLQCDLDHVDG
-590 TQNSLERNSK
+590 TQNSLQRNGK
-600 LEWLKAELPLTPTK
+600 LEWLKAEPPLTPPTR

-625 SNARCLSEGVDIP
+625 SNARCLSEGVDVP

-697 VIWRVLQA
+697 VIWQVLQA

-740 NDGSSQS
+740 NNGSSQS
-747 AKKGS
+747 AKTGS

-803 ALLVGANGRSPLQ
+803 ALLENSE

-829 LHQNINPNVTEDEA
+829 LHQNINPNVSEDEA

-856 FDALFEGYEFTKY
+856 FDALFEGYEFTKF

-881 VLESQSLQKEVKTL
+881 VLEGQSLQKEVKTL

-973 ILDPFTGTGTFM
+973 VLDPFTGTGTFM

-999 QRKFSYE
+999 QRKFTSE
-1006 LHCNEIVLLA
+1006 LHANEIVLLA

-1028 HFLAGGEY
+1028 HFLTRSPLTPLKKGGNIEVPLDKGDLGGSSY

-1077 TVIIGNPPYSAGQT
+1077 TVIIGNPPYSAGQA

-1113 AKHST
+1113 AKYST
-1118 ATLKN
+1118 ATNKN

-1137 DRIKDQGIVC
+1137 NRIQDKGIVC
-1147 FVSNGSFIDNNAMDG
+1147 FVSNGSFIDGNAMDG

-1185 SGEIARKEGGK
+1185 SGEQSRKEGGK

-1207 IIFLIKNSSKKSENK
+1207 IIFLIKNPDKKQEFK
-1222 VFYHD
+1222 LFYHD

-1239 IIKNFGDISTIKWQK
+1239 IIKDFGNISTIKWQE

-1291 YSMGVKTN
+1291 YSLGINTN
-1299 RDNWVYNFSHQLVI
+1299 RDTWVYNFSSVVLNSNMQQL
-1313 NNMTRMIDFYNQQVE
+1313 IDFYNQQVKDYELALIQSKNKIIEIDNFVDNDPTKIKWSSSLKQKLQQKKVIQYTE
-1328 EFKNHLK
+1328 ESLR
-1335 GQTLT
+1335 L
-1340 NAEQRKK
+1340 
-1347 QVENFID
+1347 
-1354 TDPKKISWSGE
+1354 
-1365 LKDDCGKLIIHAFNP
+1365 
-1380 SEVVKSMYRPFCNQ
+1380 SMYRPFCKQWIYFDN
-1394 AYYYN
+1394 Y
-1399 KDLNNRLYQIP
+1399 LNHRVGQMP
-1410 KIFPNQNLEN
+1410 KILPNQNLEN
-1420 LAIYVTGIGASKDFS
+1420 LAICVTGIGATKDFS
-1435 ALIIDVIPNLHLH
+1435 ALITNFLPDLELISKS
-1448 DTGQCFPLYTYEK
+1448 QCFPLYTYEK
-1461 QSELGEL
+1461 QSELGSL

-1476 YTKKENIPDS
+1476 YTKKSNIPDS
-1486 ILKEYQQKYEDK
+1486 ILKEYQQKYQDK
-1498 TITKSD
+1498 TISKED

-1531 RIPFTADFWTFSQ
+1531 RIPFTADFWTFSK

-1564 EEFKKDLY
+1564 EEFKKELY
-1572 LDHQDYQVEKMVFGK
+1572 LDHQDYRVEKMVFGK
-1587 NKNGLDKTIIIY
+1587 NKNGIDKTIIIY

-1641 NDPNHW
+1641 NNPNDW
-1647 SENPRYI
+1647 SEDPRYI
-1654 VDLVKRIVRVSLET
+1654 VDLVKRIVKVSLET
-1668 VRIVKSLPALN
+1668 VKIVNSLPALN
-1679 EW
+1679 EIV